1 MCGIAGFVETR
12 SRRSATDSAEL
23 VAVMG
28 AALKHRGPDD
38 AGVWTDNESGIAF
51 GHSRLSIIDLSPE
64 GHQPMTSG
72 CGRYVI
78 SYNGEIYN
86 FPQIRRDLEELGEEF
101 RGHSDT
107 EVLLTA
113 ISRWGLLA
121 ALERSNGM
129 FAFSLWDRR
138 ERVLHLCRDRLGQKP
153 LYYGWAG
160 PTFIFGSELK
170 ALVAH
175 PDFEG
180 SVDRGALTLFLRHG
194 QVPSPHSIYQGIRKL
209 PPGTLL
215 SLPLDDLERGE
226 IEAPRPYWSAREAAE
241 AGLADP
247 FTGDAQEAVTLL
259 GDLLGDA
266 VRQCMVS
273 DVPLGA
279 FLSGGIDSS
288 TVVALMQAQ
297 ATAPVKTFSI
307 GFHDVQYNEA
317 QYAAAV
323 AAHLGTDHTE
333 LYVTDQDARDI
344 IPDLPA
350 LYDEP
355 FADSSQIP
363 TYLVSKLAREHVKVS
378 LSGDGGDE
386 LFGGYNRY
394 AWGRSIARLLAA
406 TPAPLRRAMIS
417 GTNAIPVE
425 GWNAL
430 ARSVS
435 WMLPRRLRYPQAG
448 DKLHKL
454 AGILDSSCQEEMYWR
469 LISLWQDPAAAVV
482 GAREPTTPLRDWQSW
497 PRLDDFVHQM
507 MLLDAQTYLP
517 DDILTKVDRASMG
530 VSLESRVPLLDHR
543 VFEFAWRLPLA
554 IKMRHGQGR
563 WPLRQVLYRH
573 VPPTLIE
580 RPKMGFGVPI
590 AEWLRGGL
598 RDWAADLLDESRLRQ
613 EGFFEPG
620 PIRRKWSEHL
630 SGQRNWQYQLWAV
643 LMFQAWLDAQRRSA

>member
-12 SRRSATDSAEL
+12 SRRPAADSAKL
-23 VAVMG
+23 AAVMG

-38 AGVWTDNESGIAF
+38 AGVWTDDESGIAF

-64 GHQPMTSG
+64 GHQPMTSA

-78 SYNGEIYN
+78 AYNGEIYN

-180 SVDRGALTLFLRHG
+180 SVDRGALALFLRHG
-194 QVPSPHSIYQGIRKL
+194 QVPSPHSIYQGIHKL

-215 SLPLDDLERGE
+215 SLPLDDLEHGE
-226 IEAPRPYWSAREAAE
+226 IEAPRPYWSAQEAAE

-259 GDLLGDA
+259 GDLLGNA

-323 AAHLGTDHTE
+323 ATHLGTDHTE
-333 LYVTDQDARDI
+333 LYVTDRDARDV
-344 IPDLPA
+344 IPDLPV

-394 AWGRSIARLLAA
+394 AGGRSIARLLAA

-417 GTNAIPVE
+417 GTTAIPVE

-435 WMLPRRLRYPQAG
+435 WMLPRRLRYTQAG

-454 AGILDSSCQEEMYWR
+454 ADILDSSCQEQMYWR
-469 LISLWQDPAAAVV
+469 LTSLWQDPTAAVV
-482 GAREPTTPLRDWQSW
+482 GAREPMTPLRDWQSW
-497 PRLDDFVHQM
+497 PRLDGFVHQM
-507 MLLDAQTYLP
+507 MLLDAQVYLP

-543 VFEFAWRLPLA
+543 VFEFAWRLPLS
-554 IKMRHGQGR
+554 IKMRNGQGR
-563 WPLRQVLYRH
+563 WPLRQVLYRY
-573 VPPTLIE
+573 VPPALIE

-590 AEWLRGGL
+590 GRWLRGEL
-598 RDWAADLLDESRLRQ
+598 RGWAEDLLDEGRLRR
-613 EGFFEPG
+613 EGFLNPE
-620 PIRRKWSEHL
+620 PIRQKWKEHL
-630 SGQRNWQYQLWAV
+630 SGRRNWQHQLWTV
-643 LMFQAWLDAQRRSA
+643 LMFQAWLDNGRRA